1 MAIRELSVKNYRSI
15 RDLRFRLKA
24 SNVLTGPN
32 GCGKSNLYNSLL
44 LLSKTATGGLGQVIA
59 EEGGMNSVLW
69 AGGGRKAGEPVR
81 LTIAATT
88 DQYSYEMSC
97 GLPPP
102 APPAAPSAFLLDP
115 SIKEEFVWIG
125 FKRRRG
131 NTLFERSKSGAWVR
145 DCEGK
150 QITYSGELLR
160 TESVLSQLRE
170 PHLYPELSA
179 LRAEIANWRFYHHFR
194 TDPHSPLRQPQI
206 GIFTPILSHDGRD
219 LAASLQT
226 IEEVGDNKA
235 MREAVSNAFTGA
247 ELIVESTH
255 SRFELF
261 LEMPNLLR
269 PLSARELSDGTLRY
283 LCLVAALLSP
293 YPPSLLALNEPETSL
308 HPDLLKPLAKLIAQA
323 ATRSQIW
330 VTTHSQALAKY
341 VEEYSGLPRVE
352 LHLVKG
358 ATQIVGQGLI
368 LPELE

>member
-1 MAIRELSVKNYRSI
+1 MAIREISVKNYRSI
-15 RDLRFRLKA
+15 RDLRFRLK
-24 SNVLTGPN
+24 STNVLTGPN

-44 LLSKTATGGLGQVIA
+44 LLSKTAAGGLGQVIA

-102 APPAAPSAFLLDP
+102 SPPAAPSAFLLDP
-115 SIKEEFVWIG
+115 SIKEEYVWIG
-125 FKRRRG
+125 ATQRRRG
-131 NTLFERSKSGAWVR
+131 NTLFERSKSGAWIR
-145 DCEGK
+145 DREGK
-150 QITYSGELLR
+150 HVTYSGELLR

-194 TDPHSPLRQPQI
+194 TDAHSPLRQPQI
-206 GIFTPILSHDGRD
+206 GIFTPVLSHDGRD
-219 LAASLQT
+219 LAAALQT
-226 IEEVGDNKA
+226 IQEVGDGKA
-235 MREAVSNAFTGA
+235 MHEAISSAFAGA
-247 ELIVESTH
+247 TLIVESTD

-269 PLSARELSDGTLRY
+269 PLGAQELSDGTLRY

-323 ATRSQIW
+323 ARTSQIW
-330 VTTHSQALAKY
+330 VTTHSRALADY
-341 VEEYSGLPRVE
+341 IEEYAGLPRVE

-358 ATQIVGQGLI
+358 ATQIVG
-368 LPELE
+368 

>member
-1 MAIRELSVKNYRSI
+1 
-15 RDLRFRLKA
+15 
-24 SNVLTGPN
+24 
-32 GCGKSNLYNSLL
+32 
-44 LLSKTATGGLGQVIA
+44 
-59 EEGGMNSVLW
+59 
-69 AGGGRKAGEPVR
+69 
-81 LTIAATT
+81 
-88 DQYSYEMSC
+88 
-97 GLPPP
+97 
-102 APPAAPSAFLLDP
+102 
-115 SIKEEFVWIG
+115 
-125 FKRRRG
+125 
-131 NTLFERSKSGAWVR
+131 
-145 DCEGK
+145 
-150 QITYSGELLR
+150 
-160 TESVLSQLRE
+160 
-170 PHLYPELSA
+170 LYPELSA